1 MNRLVSVDAYE
12 VNALCSEGH
21 KYMELRDL
29 VSRVRSSVVALEVA
43 IEEQEQDQIQEEAS
57 SEPLEV
63 EVTELEDSFQ
73 NH

>member
-12 VNALCSEGH
+12 LNALCSEAH
-21 KYMELRDL
+21 KHMELRDL

-63 EVTELEDSFQ
+63 EVTELEDPFQ

>member
-1 MNRLVSVDAYE
+1 MSRLVSVDAYE
-12 VNALCSEGH
+12 LNALCSEAH

-43 IEEQEQDQIQEEAS
+43 IEEQEQDQIQEEVS